1 MADNARSEPLATEQT
16 TLTPTDR
23 YESTFV
29 VSPDPAKGDFTTLQD
44 AINALPPTGGKVFV
58 KAGVYPITSTIQIT
72 TSNVQIQGEGMGI
85 TIFTADSTMTGNT
98 PGLEA
103 YNSTVGT
110 ARPLVADTARGDST
124 LKISPGDATSFNVGD
139 YVLLFSDK
147 PVDTEQPAKHAGE
160 IKLITA
166 VDSIGGVIAVDDQIF
181 DTYTATDSAHIIR
194 VAMLQNITLSD
205 FSITT
210 EAASSALTAGFTHF
224 RFIENLQIQRI
235 EVHDAFNTGIHVQ
248 SVRNSKISDCY
259 IHHINDVTP
268 PRNEHYG
275 IVVGSASQNVSI
287 SGCRFSHTRHAV
299 TTGGSSGT
307 NQNGVQRNIVVAN
320 CTSMLT
326 DTAHFDTHQPAEN
339 VTFIG
344 CVADGGVSTASTAY
358 GFQMRARNCSIIGCS
373 VLQAIGRG
381 IMLFGPVSSGATIV
395 GNMIANVKARVGG
408 TLGAGIHLAGPETSG
423 SIATSNHS
431 ITGNVIK
438 NCDGSA
444 ITNGGSNSDIVI
456 SGNIIE
462 NTNQVV
468 PAAAIQLSNAVRVLI
483 TGNNFNGVGSNPAIA
498 MSGTSDNWE
507 ISQNYLSNVGTEPVA
522 LRGTGSV
529 LINNFGYNPIG
540 AIANPWP
547 TSNSDLTNNVAGG
560 SPSPQNGTVYTVRHT
575 PKTIVVT
582 SGTVSQI
589 TIDGVNTGLTAG
601 VFKLGIGE
609 TIAISYDVA
618 PITAIFGE

>member
-1 MADNARSEPLATEQT
+1 MANSARSQTLTAEQT
-16 TLTPTDR
+16 TLIPTDR

-29 VSPDPAKGDFTTLQD
+29 VSPDPSKGDFTNLQD
-44 AINALPPTGGKVFV
+44 AISALPSTGGKVFV
-58 KAGVYPITSTIQIT
+58 KAGVYSIASTIQIT
-72 TSNVQIQGEGMGI
+72 TSNVYIQGEGMGI

-103 YNSTVGT
+103 HNSTVGT
-110 ARPLVADTARGDST
+110 ARPLVADTARGDTT
-124 LKISPGDATSFNVGD
+124 LKVSPADAASFNPGD

-147 PVDTEQPAKHAGE
+147 QVDTEQPAKHAGE
-160 IKLITA
+160 IKLVTT
-166 VDSIGGVIAVDDQIF
+166 VDSVGGIITVDDQIF
-181 DTYTATDSAHIIR
+181 DTYILTDSAHIIR
-194 VAMLQNITLSD
+194 VAMLQNVTLSD

-210 EAASSALTAGFTHF
+210 EAASSALTVGFTHF

-235 EVHDAFNTGIHVQ
+235 EVHDAFNTGIHLQ

-259 IHHINDVTP
+259 IHHISDVTP

-287 SGCRFSHTRHAV
+287 TGCRFSHTRHAV

-307 NQNGVQRNIVVAN
+307 HQNGVQRNIVVAN

-344 CVADGGVSTASTAY
+344 CVADGGVSMASTAY

-408 TLGAGIHLAGPETSG
+408 TLGAGIHLAGPETS
-423 SIATSNHS
+423 SSMATSNHS

-468 PAAAIQLSNAVRVLI
+468 PAAAIQLSNAVRVVI
-483 TGNNFNGVGSNPAIA
+483 TGNNFNGVGSNPVIA
-498 MSGTSDNWE
+498 MSGNSDNWD
-507 ISQNYLSNVGTEPVA
+507 ISQNYLNNVGTEPVA
-522 LRGTGSV
+522 LRGTDSV

-540 AIANPWP
+540 AIADPWP
-547 TSNSDLTNNVAGG
+547 TSNSDLTNNVASG
-560 SPSPQNGTVYTVRHT
+560 SPSPQSGTVYTVRHT
-575 PKTIVVT
+575 PKTVVVT
-582 SGTVSQI
+582 GGTVSQI
-589 TIDGVNTGLTAG
+589 TIDGVDTGLAAG

-609 TIAISYDVA
+609 TISISYGVA